1 MAANDYDVAVTV
13 GDRKTPLLHYRGPV
27 PKVGGLTVQR
37 AAGEIRLVYADAAD
51 PSNAAGVVLDLA
63 EDPGGDAALTR
74 RQITAVGEPDGDPVV
89 KRF

>member
-1 MAANDYDVAVTV
+1 MCCV
-13 GDRKTPLLHYRGPV
+13 
-27 PKVGGLTVQR
+27 
-37 AAGEIRLVYADAAD
+37 IRLVYADAAD